1 MSQPAL
7 IYRSPKDRR
16 LSWTSSARIYFIYSF
31 FIYCWQINIIRC
43 IQLDWEIRWYTLH
56 GESNPGHQ
64 SKNGVLKSFAKFTQ
78 KYVSQSCFRLWMCNF
93 ITNVTNEALAK
104 YFPVNL
110 TKLLKRIILQK
121 NSVCMFEK
129 RSKPFCISFCNCQFS
144 LNYPRPFNYLN
155 CLQF

>member
-16 LSWTSSARIYFIYSF
+16 LSWNSSARIYFIYSF
-31 FIYCWQINIIRC
+31 FIYCWQINIIQC

-56 GESNPGHQ
+56 GESNLGHL

-78 KYVSQSCFRLWMCNF
+78 KYVSQSCFRLWICNF
-93 ITNVTNEALAK
+93 ITNVTNEALTK

-110 TKLLKRIILQK
+110 TKFLKRTIL
-121 NSVCMFEK
+121 
-129 RSKPFCISFCNCQFS
+129 
-144 LNYPRPFNYLN
+144 
-155 CLQF
+155 